1 MFDKF
6 TNRAKQV
13 IKLAKKEAQRLNHNY
28 LGTEHVLLGLLK
40 LGQGVAVNVLR
51 NLNIDFETV
60 RSEVEKLVGY
70 GPEIQ
75 VYGDPALTGKVKKVF
90 EYANE
95 EAANLNHNYV
105 GTEHLLLGLLRQT
118 DGVAAQVLENLNV
131 NLKEVRKE
139 VLKELE
145 TFNLQLPPIGGT
157 TPVAEPA
164 GGAGGQQS
172 KPFEKGGSATD
183 KMPALRAYGY
193 DLTEMCRQ
201 GKMDPVIGRK
211 EEVERL
217 ILILCRRRKNNPV
230 LVGEAGVGKT
240 AIVEGLAQAIVRGE
254 VPDNLRKKKLIT
266 LDLPLMIAGTKYRGQ
281 FEERIKAVM
290 DEIKKNGN
298 VLLFIDELHTI
309 VGAGAAEGAIDASN
323 ILKPALSRGEI
334 QCVGATTV
342 DEYRKHIE
350 KDAAL
355 ERRFQKII
363 IQPASVQE
371 TIDILGGLKNK
382 YEEHHKCIYT
392 AESLRAAAILSDRYI
407 HGRFL
412 PDKAID
418 LIDEAGAKMRIS
430 MMNQPQEISKLE
442 QQIEEARIAKE
453 NAISKQEYEKA
464 AKLRD
469 TEKNLREDLQQV
481 RKEWETNKEEHE
493 VIVEDEDVAAIVSK
507 QTGVPLSR
515 LTEGETQKVLNMD
528 AILRGNIIGQDE
540 AVDTVCRAIRR
551 SRADIKD
558 PNRPIGAFLFLGPTG
573 VGKTLLARQLAI
585 NMFGGEDALIQVDM
599 SEYMEKF
606 AVSRMTGSPPGY
618 VGHEEGGQL
627 TEQVRARPYSVVL
640 FDEIEKAHP
649 DVMDILLQ
657 ILEEGRLTDSFG
669 RKVDFRN
676 TIIIM
681 TSNLGADLIK
691 KSTEIGFGASE
702 GTLDYSAIKE
712 KIEGAVNKHFKPEF
726 LNRLNDMV
734 IFHPLNREQLLKVIE
749 LEVNKMTPR
758 LREKEIY
765 IELDDKAKAFL
776 VEKGFQPE
784 MGARPL
790 RRTIE
795 QFLEDPL
802 AEEVLKNPSV
812 GRRTRVTVDKEAD
825 KLTFIDDEI
834 IEIKKRE
841 RRTRKKKE
849 KEGDQE
855 SGDQQKEE
863 EENSEKKTSSTKK

>member
-40 LGQGVAVNVLR
+40 LGQGVAVNVLK
-51 NLNIDFETV
+51 NMNIDFETV
-60 RSEVEKLVGY
+60 RAEVEKLVGY

-145 TFNLQLPPIGGT
+145 TFNLQLPPMGGPSST
-157 TPVAEPA
+157 SGTPQGVGQGSSA
-164 GGAGGQQS
+164 GKS
-172 KPFEKGGSATD
+172 FEKAASAATND
-183 KMPALRAYGY
+183 KMPALKAYGH
-193 DLTEMCRQ
+193 DLTEMCRE

-211 EEVERL
+211 DEVERL

-240 AIVEGLAQAIVRGE
+240 AIVEGLAQAIVKGD

-298 VLLFIDELHTI
+298 ILLFIDELHTI

-334 QCVGATTV
+334 QCIGATTV

-355 ERRFQKII
+355 ERRFQKIWI
-363 IQPASVQE
+363 NPPSVSE
-371 TIDILGGLKNK
+371 TIEILNGLKNK

-392 AESLRAAAILSDRYI
+392 VSALEAAAVLSDRYI

-430 MMNQPQEISKLE
+430 MMNQPQDIGKYEVEIEDTRVSK
-442 QQIEEARIAKE
+442 EESIGR
-453 NAISKQEYEKA
+453 QEYEKA

-469 TEKNLREDLQQV
+469 KEKTLREQLQQI
-481 RKEWETNKEEHE
+481 KAQWEVNKEEHE
-493 VIVEDEDVAAIVSK
+493 VIVEDEDIANVVAR
-507 QTGVPLSR
+507 QTGVPLNR
-515 LTEGETQKVLNMD
+515 LTQGETQKVLRMEE
-528 AILRGNIIGQDE
+528 ILKESIIGQED
-540 AVDTVCRAIRR
+540 AVKTVCRAIRR
-551 SRADIKD
+551 SRADVKD
-558 PNRPIGAFLFLGPTG
+558 PNRPIGAFIFLGPTG

-585 NMFGGEDALIQVDM
+585 NLFGGDDALIQVDM

-627 TEQVRARPYSVVL
+627 TEQVRQRPYSVVL

-649 DVMDILLQ
+649 DVMDLLLQ

-669 RKVDFRN
+669 RKIDFRN
-676 TIIIM
+676 TIVIM

-691 KSTEIGFGASE
+691 KSTEIGFGAAE
-702 GTLDYSAIKE
+702 GTLDYEHIKE
-712 KIEGAVNKHFKPEF
+712 KIEQSVKKHFKPEF
-726 LNRLNDMV
+726 LNRLNDTV
-734 IFHPLNREQLLKVIE
+734 IFHPLNKEQLLRVIDLELNKLQNRLKRRDVILE
-749 LEVNKMTPR
+749 LEP
-758 LREKEIY
+758 
-765 IELDDKAKAFL
+765 KAKEFL
-776 VEKGFQPE
+776 VDKGFQPE

-795 QFLEDPL
+795 QYLEDPL
-802 AEEVLKNPSV
+802 AEKLLMHPDE
-812 GRRTRVTVDKEAD
+812 GRKCLVTVEGDH
-825 KLTFIDDEI
+825 LTFIDQEVFP
-834 IEIKKRE
+834 
-841 RRTRKKKE
+841 RK
-849 KEGDQE
+849 
-855 SGDQQKEE
+855 
-863 EENSEKKTSSTKK
+863 TKPMEAAPAA

>member
-28 LGTEHVLLGLLK
+28 LGTEHILLGLLK

-51 NLNIDFETV
+51 NMNIDFETV
-60 RSEVEKLVGY
+60 RNEVERLVGY

-75 VYGDPALTGKVKKVF
+75 VYGDPALTGKVKTVF
-90 EYANE
+90 SLASQ

-131 NLKEVRKE
+131 NLNEVRKE

-145 TFNLQLPPIGGT
+145 TFNLQLPPIGSA
-157 TPVAEPA
+157 TPPPSNTP
-164 GGAGGQQS
+164 GSNPSGGQ
-172 KPFEKGGSATD
+172 KPFEKPSNGLAD
-183 KMPALRAYGY
+183 KMPALKAYGH
-193 DLTEMCRQ
+193 DLTEICRE

-240 AIVEGLAQAIVRGE
+240 AIVEGLAQAIVRGD
-254 VPDNLRKKKLIT
+254 VPDILRKKKLIT
-266 LDLPLMIAGTKYRGQ
+266 LDLALMIAGTKYRGQ

-290 DEIKKNGN
+290 EEIKKNGN
-298 VLLFIDELHTI
+298 ILLFIDELHTI

-334 QCVGATTV
+334 QCIGATTI

-363 IQPASVQE
+363 VQPPNVNDTVE
-371 TIDILGGLKNK
+371 ILIGLKGK
-382 YEEHHKCIYT
+382 YEEHHKVVYT
-392 AESLRAAAILSDRYI
+392 EEAISAAAILSDRYVA
-407 HGRFL
+407 GRFL

-418 LIDEAGAKMRIS
+418 LLDEAGAKKRVS
-430 MMNQPQEISKLE
+430 TMNQPQDISKKE
-442 QQIEEARIAKE
+442 AEIEEVRLAKDT
-453 NAISKQEYEKA
+453 AISKQEYEKA

-469 TEKNLREDLQQV
+469 REKALREELQ
-481 RKEWETNKEEHE
+481 RFRTEWEMNKKEFEA
-493 VIVEDEDVAAIVSK
+493 VVDADDIATVVAK
-507 QTGVPLSR
+507 QTGIPINR
-515 LTEGETQKVLNMD
+515 LTEGETQKVLKMEEH
-528 AILRGNIIGQDE
+528 LRQNIIGQDE
-540 AVDTVCRAIRR
+540 ALKTISRAIRR

-558 PNRPIGAFLFLGPTG
+558 PNRPIGAFMFLGPTG
-573 VGKTLLARQLAI
+573 VGKTLMARLLAI
-585 NMFGGEDALIQVDM
+585 NLFGGEDALIQVDM

-627 TEQVRARPYSVVL
+627 TERVRQRPYSVVL

-669 RKVDFRN
+669 RKIDFRN
-676 TIIIM
+676 TVIIM
-681 TSNLGADLIK
+681 TSNVGADLI
-691 KSTEIGFGASE
+691 SHNTQVGFGARPGIMSDE
-702 GTLDYSAIKE
+702 QIRATCKREISK
-712 KIEGAVNKHFKPEF
+712 KFKPEMI
-726 LNRLNDMV
+726 NRLDDIV
-734 IFHPLNREQLLKVIE
+734 IFKTLNRESLLKVVDQEIAK
-749 LEVNKMTPR
+749 LQAR
-758 LREKEIY
+758 LNRREIFLNVDDAAKE
-765 IELDDKAKAFL
+765 FL
-776 VEKGFQPE
+776 VDIGSQQPE
-784 MGARPL
+784 MGARPM
-790 RRTIE
+790 RRTVE
-795 QFLEDPL
+795 EYLEEPVATKLLESPD
-802 AEEVLKNPSV
+802 E
-812 GRRTRVTVDKEAD
+812 GRRCLVTVQ
-825 KLTFIDDEI
+825 
-834 IEIKKRE
+834 
-841 RRTRKKKE
+841 
-849 KEGDQE
+849 EGKIVLIDQE
-855 SGDQQKEE
+855 VFPRKSFKQQHKELI
-863 EENSEKKTSSTKK
+863 NTD

>member
-145 TFNLQLPPIGGT
+145 TFNLQLPPLGSTSPTSSPQGVT
-157 TPVAEPA
+157 
-164 GGAGGQQS
+164 GSS
-172 KPFEKGGSATD
+172 KPYEKQSGSGND
-183 KMPALRAYGY
+183 KMPALKAYGH
-193 DLTEMCRQ
+193 DLTEMCRE

-240 AIVEGLAQAIVRGE
+240 AIVEGLAQAIVKGA

-266 LDLPLMIAGTKYRGQ
+266 LDLALMIAGTKYRGQ

-323 ILKPALSRGEI
+323 ILKPALSRGEL
-334 QCVGATTV
+334 QCIGATTI

-355 ERRFQKII
+355 ERRFQKIVVA
-363 IQPASVQE
+363 PPNVEE
-371 TIDILGGLKNK
+371 TIEILTGLKTK

-392 AESLRAAAILSDRYI
+392 DQALYAAAVLSDRYV

-418 LIDEAGAKMRIS
+418 LIDEAGAKMRIA
-430 MMNQPQEISKLE
+430 MMNQPQDISSYE
-442 QQIEEARIAKE
+442 TEIEETRIAKE
-453 NAISKQEYEKA
+453 EAISKQEYEKA

-469 TEKNLREDLQQV
+469 KEKNLREKLQQI
-481 RKEWETNKEEHE
+481 RTQWEINKEEHE
-493 VIVEDEDVAAIVSK
+493 VIVEDEDVANVVSK
-507 QTGVPLSR
+507 QTGVPIYR
-515 LTEGETQKVLNMD
+515 LTEGETQKVLKLEEILRDGLIGQED
-528 AILRGNIIGQDE
+528 AIK
-540 AVDTVCRAIRR
+540 TVCRAVRR

-573 VGKTLLARQLAI
+573 VGKTLLARLLAT

-627 TEQVRARPYSVVL
+627 TEQVRQRPYSVVL

-649 DVMDILLQ
+649 DVMDLLLQ

-669 RKVDFRN
+669 RKIDFRN
-676 TIIIM
+676 TIVIM

-691 KSTEIGFGASE
+691 KSTEIGFGANE
-702 GTLDYSAIKE
+702 GSMDYEHIKE
-712 KIEGAVNKHFKPEF
+712 KIEAAVKKHFKPEF
-726 LNRLNDMV
+726 LNRLNDIV
-734 IFHPLNREQLLKVIE
+734 IFRPLNKENLLRVIE
-749 LEVNKMTPR
+749 IEMKKVQSRLNRREVYLT
-758 LREKEIY
+758 
-765 IELDDKAKAFL
+765 LDDSAKNFL
-776 VEKGFQPE
+776 VEQGFQPE

-802 AEEVLKNPSV
+802 AEKLLMHPDE
-812 GRRTRVTVDKEAD
+812 GRKCLVTVEGNR
-825 KLTFIDDEI
+825 LVFID
-834 IEIKKRE
+834 
-841 RRTRKKKE
+841 
-849 KEGDQE
+849 QE
-855 SGDQQKEE
+855 VFPQHKDPKP
-863 EENSEKKTSSTKK
+863 KTGTKMKA

>member
-13 IKLAKKEAQRLNHNY
+13 IKLAKKEAQRMNHNY

-75 VYGDPALTGKVKKVF
+75 VFGDPALTGKVKKVF

-145 TFNLQLPPIGGT
+145 TFNLQLPPIGT
-157 TPVAEPA
+157 SSATPSNIPA
-164 GGAGGQQS
+164 QGNGHGSAS
-172 KPFEKGGSATD
+172 KPFEKTANAGND
-183 KMPALRAYGY
+183 KMPALKAYGH
-193 DLTEMCRQ
+193 DLTEMCRE

-240 AIVEGLAQAIVRGE
+240 AIVEGLAQAIVKGE

-266 LDLPLMIAGTKYRGQ
+266 LDLALMIAGTKYRGQ

-323 ILKPALSRGEI
+323 ILKPSLSRGEL
-334 QCVGATTV
+334 QCIGATTI

-355 ERRFQKII
+355 ERRFQKIM
-363 IQPASVQE
+363 IQPPSVTE
-371 TIDILGGLKNK
+371 TIEILNGLKAK

-392 AESLRAAAILSDRYI
+392 PQSLNAAAILSDRYV

-418 LIDEAGAKMRIS
+418 LLDEAGAKMRIA
-430 MMNQPQEISKLE
+430 MMNQPQDISKYE
-442 QQIEEARIAKE
+442 TEIEDSRLAKE
-453 NAISKQEYEKA
+453 EAISKQEYEKA

-469 TEKNLREDLQQV
+469 KEKTLREQLQQI
-481 RKEWETNKEEHE
+481 RSEWETNKEEHE
-493 VIVEDEDVAAIVSK
+493 VIVEDEDVAAVVAK
-507 QTGVPLSR
+507 QTGVPLIR
-515 LTEGETQKVLNMD
+515 LTEGETQKVLKMEEV
-528 AILRGNIIGQDE
+528 LRANIIGQDE
-540 AVDTVCRAIRR
+540 ALTTISRAIRR

-573 VGKTLLARQLAI
+573 VGKTLLARLLAV
-585 NMFGGEDALIQVDM
+585 NLFGGEDALIQVDM

-627 TEQVRARPYSVVL
+627 TEQVRQRPYSVVL

-649 DVMDILLQ
+649 DVMDLLLQ

-676 TIIIM
+676 TIVIM

-691 KSTEIGFGASE
+691 KTTEVGFGASE
-702 GTLDYSAIKE
+702 GTMDYAHIKE
-712 KIEGAVNKHFKPEF
+712 KIEAAVKKHFKPEF
-726 LNRLNDMV
+726 LNRLNDVV
-734 IFHPLNREQLLKVIE
+734 IFQPLNKAALLKVIDIE
-749 LEVNKMTPR
+749 LNKLLNRLQRREVFIK
-758 LREKEIY
+758 
-765 IELDDKAKAFL
+765 LDDKAKEFL
-776 VEKGFQPE
+776 VDKGFQPE

-795 QFLEDPL
+795 QYLEDPL
-802 AEEVLKNPSV
+802 AEKLLLHPDE
-812 GRRTRVTVDKEAD
+812 GRHCEVTVEGEHLVFKD
-825 KLTFIDDEI
+825 IDVFPRHK
-834 IEIKKRE
+834 EIKEPKQ
-841 RRTRKKKE
+841 RTT
-849 KEGDQE
+849 
-855 SGDQQKEE
+855 
-863 EENSEKKTSSTKK
+863 TSSKL